1 MTSGGHADE
10 LVEREVELSAVAAV
24 VEQAAGAAGG
34 VVLVEGAAGVGKTC
48 LLEALVQLAD
58 SRALLVLRARG
69 GELEQAFP
77 FGIAAQLLG
86 RTVAALTAEQ
96 RASVLSGAAGLALDV
111 IDARAESAGTGSPD
125 ALFARLHG
133 LYWLCAGL
141 AAQRP
146 LVLVVDDA
154 HWADE
159 PSLQWLLFMARRIA
173 ELPITLALAARP
185 ESWSE
190 PLRLLGGEAH
200 VARLRPQ
207 PLSEGAVRNV
217 IARSLD
223 GVPDEEFVAACHHA
237 TGGNPFLLC
246 ELLATVRADAL
257 APTVA
262 AASRIAVLA
271 PEVIARSTL
280 ARLGRLPRDAGALA
294 RAVAVLGAEA
304 ELRHAAACVGLD
316 VVRAG
321 VAADALVAA
330 GLLAGDRPL
339 RLIHPVVR
347 TALYSEL
354 PAGERSELH
363 ARAARVLAEEDG
375 DLDAI
380 ATHLLASEPSGA
392 RATTELLLRAAQRAH
407 ARGSPATAATYL
419 RRALADRPAPELRAA
434 VLKLL
439 GVVETALGDPAAAE
453 HVSQALRLIREPRRR
468 AELAFDA
475 SVGYLVAGRLP
486 EAVETLERGLADT
499 ADDRELR
506 WRLEAQLI
514 SIARVQASG
523 AELAVRHLDGIPRD
537 LAGET
542 PGERL
547 ILAELAWAQLLTGD
561 PVDRVTGLATRAFGG
576 GRLVSEKP
584 GASMSVLNGIW
595 TLALS
600 EQHQPAMQAYDEL
613 LSRARQAGW
622 PLLFALISSR
632 RSQLHCLRG
641 AIPDAIADARA
652 SIDAGSHF
660 GASLLVGG
668 LYARLIDALLEA
680 GEIEGAQAA
689 LADSGFATSIPDVW
703 QFLPLLLSRG
713 RLRLAQGADQAAI
726 DDMLAARQLLTRY
739 GVTNPAVARWGSIAA
754 LALAQLGRRAE
765 ALELVAGE
773 LAAARRFGAPS
784 TLGIALCAA
793 GLIEGGNAGTEH
805 LREAVAQL
813 ERSPARLQYA
823 RALAELGAALRRA
836 GARRE
841 AQEQLRV
848 ALDLADRCGGNAVAD
863 QARAELVITGAR
875 PRRRRL
881 AGVESLTPSE
891 RRVADLAAQG
901 MTNRQIAQALFVS
914 HPTIVT
920 HLGHCYQKLDIS
932 SRDQLSAAL
941 TSGSS

>member
-1 MTSGGHADE
+1 MDE
-10 LVEREVELSAVAAV
+10 LVERDVELSAVTAV

-34 VVLVEGAAGVGKTC
+34 VLLVEGAAGVGKTR

-69 GELEQAFP
+69 GELEQSFP

-86 RTVAALTAEQ
+86 RTVAALAAEQ
-96 RASVLSGAAGLALDV
+96 RASVLAGAAGLALDV
-111 IDARAESAGTGSPD
+111 VDPRAESAVTGSPD
-125 ALFARLHG
+125 ALFARMHG

-207 PLSEGAVRNV
+207 PLSEGAARSV

-223 GVPDEEFVAACHHA
+223 GVPDQAFIAACQHA

-257 APTVA
+257 APTAA

-271 PEVIARSTL
+271 PEAITRSTL
-280 ARLGRLPRDAGALA
+280 ARLGRLPPDARALA

-304 ELRHAAACVGLD
+304 ELRHAAACAGLD
-316 VVRAG
+316 VARAG
-321 VAADALVAA
+321 VAADVLAAA

-392 RATTELLLRAAQRAH
+392 RATTELLMRAARRAH

-419 RRALADRPAPELRAA
+419 RRALADPPAPELRAA

-439 GVVETALGDPAAAE
+439 GVVETSLGDPAAAE

-468 AELAFDA
+468 AELALDA
-475 SVGYLVAGRLP
+475 SVGYVVAGRLP

-523 AELAVRHLDGIPRD
+523 AELAVRHLDRIPGD
-537 LAGET
+537 LAGDT

-547 ILAELAWAQLLTGD
+547 ILAEVAWAQLLTGE
-561 PVDRVTGLATRAFGG
+561 PVDRVTGLAMRAFGG
-576 GRLVSEKP
+576 GRLVSEQP

-600 EQHQPAMQAYDEL
+600 EQHQPALQAYDEL
-613 LSRARQAGW
+613 IARARQAGW

-632 RSQLHCLRG
+632 RSQLHCLGG

-652 SIDAGSHF
+652 SIDAGRHF

-680 GEIEGAQAA
+680 GELEGAQASA
-689 LADSGFATSIPDVW
+689 CR
-703 QFLPLLLSRG
+703 Q
-713 RLRLAQGADQAAI
+713 RLCD
-726 DDMLAARQLLTRY
+726 
-739 GVTNPAVARWGSIAA
+739 
-754 LALAQLGRRAE
+754 
-765 ALELVAGE
+765 
-773 LAAARRFGAPS
+773 
-784 TLGIALCAA
+784 
-793 GLIEGGNAGTEH
+793 EH
-805 LREAVAQL
+805 
-813 ERSPARLQYA
+813 S
-823 RALAELGAALRRA
+823 RRA
-836 GARRE
+836 GSFS
-841 AQEQLRV
+841 
-848 ALDLADRCGGNAVAD
+848 RC
-863 QARAELVITGAR
+863 
-875 PRRRRL
+875 
-881 AGVESLTPSE
+881 
-891 RRVADLAAQG
+891 
-901 MTNRQIAQALFVS
+901 
-914 HPTIVT
+914 
-920 HLGHCYQKLDIS
+920 C
-932 SRDQLSAAL
+932 
-941 TSGSS
+941 